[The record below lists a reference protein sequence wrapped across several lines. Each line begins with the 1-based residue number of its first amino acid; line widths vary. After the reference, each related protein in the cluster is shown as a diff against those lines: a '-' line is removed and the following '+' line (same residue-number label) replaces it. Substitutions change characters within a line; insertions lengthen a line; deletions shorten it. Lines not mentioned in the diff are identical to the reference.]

1 MPALSVNLSD
11 ELRSFIDR
19 QVHEGGYQDCGEYI
33 RDLIRKERDR
43 QHFEALILEGAA
55 SPRAVVADDQYFDQ
69 LLRRLDEAER
79 E

>member
-1 MPALSVNLSD
+1 MPNVSVNLSD
-11 ELRSFIDR
+11 DLWAFVNR

-43 QHFEALILEGAA
+43 RHFEALILEGAA
-55 SPRAVVADDQYFDQ
+55 SPKAVVADDQYFDQ